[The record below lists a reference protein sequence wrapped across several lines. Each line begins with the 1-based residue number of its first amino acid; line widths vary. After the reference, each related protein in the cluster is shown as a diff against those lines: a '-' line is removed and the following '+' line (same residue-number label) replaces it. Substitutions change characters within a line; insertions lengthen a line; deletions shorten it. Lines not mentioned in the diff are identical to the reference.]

1 MGYQMYKI
9 KMCSV
14 ILLMDGSLMLVYFK
28 VIQKVRVIYIYIFLM
43 DLVITEKDYKVL
55 KKQIRAR

>member
-1 MGYQMYKI
+1 
-9 KMCSV
+9 MCSV